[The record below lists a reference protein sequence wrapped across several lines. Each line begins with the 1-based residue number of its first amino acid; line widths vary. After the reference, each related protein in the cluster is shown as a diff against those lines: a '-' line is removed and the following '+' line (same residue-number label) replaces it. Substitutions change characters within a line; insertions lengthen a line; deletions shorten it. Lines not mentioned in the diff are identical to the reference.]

1 MAPKRGRR
9 VLGDNPAE
17 KQLTRTFL
25 GEKNPGP
32 KPKKRGLL

>member
-25 GEKNPGP
+25 GEKKPGP